1 MPTLIPLF
9 PLDVVLLPGAELPLH
24 IFEPRYKEMIGE
36 CLEQKSVFGVV
47 RSHENTMAEMGCTA
61 EIVELAKKYDDGRMD
76 IETIGRR
83 RFEIM
88 EVKQDRSFLQ
98 ADVLYV
104 DDEPSTPAPDVTAR
118 ALQLHAE
125 VVATVGES
133 SDFSP
138 ESALLSYEMAASLP
152 IDLDFKQTLLG
163 VRSEAERLEGLIEFF
178 EAVLPKLR
186 KAARRRQKAG
196 GNGHV
201 P

>member
-1 MPTLIPLF
+1 VAVIALF
-9 PLDVVLLPGAELPLH
+9 PLDVVLLPGTELSLH

-36 CLEQKSVFGVV
+36 CLEQQKTFGIV
-47 RSHENTMAEMGCTA
+47 RAHENKLAEMGCTA
-61 EIVELAKKYDDGRMD
+61 EITEVTKKYEDGRMD

-83 RFEIM
+83 RFEIL

-104 DDEPSTPAPDVTAR
+104 DDEPSSPPEDVVRR
-118 ALQLHAE
+118 ALELHAE
-125 VVATVGES
+125 VVTTVG
-133 SDFSP
+133 DDADVKPDSP
-138 ESALLSYEMAASLP
+138 LLSYELAGSLP